1 MLGAALKLARAGV
14 AVFPVGDDK
23 APRTPRGFHD
33 ATTDISI
40 IGSWTWDGM
49 IGAAIPEGQIV
60 LDVDPRN
67 GGDETLALFPSLPR
81 TRTTRTRSG
90 GRHYWLRVPLDMNLR
105 GTLGPGLDV
114 KRAGKGYVVIPPSP
128 GYSFIRGG
136 EIARAPGWLLEELVL
151 VVRESQESANPKFF
165 AFEQGTAYGL
175 AARRNMLAEL
185 EEAPEGGR
193 NDALNKAAFAMAQLE
208 AGGELARD
216 PALTALMDVALS
228 IGLTT
233 WEARNTIE
241 SGWTAG
247 VEVPRQAPQQVPDR
261 ILGVDLT

>member
-1 MLGAALKLARAGV
+1 VLKAALTLAQTGL
-14 AVFPVGDDK
+14 AVFPCGADK
-23 APRTPRGFHD
+23 APLTTRGFKD
-33 ATTDISI
+33 ATTDPDAIRVWASA
-40 IGSWTWDGM
+40 WTM

-67 GGDETLALFPSLPR
+67 GGDETLALLPSLPR

-114 KRAGKGYVVIPPSP
+114 KRAGKGYVIVPPSP
-128 GYSFIRGG
+128 GYSYIRGG
-136 EIARAPGWLLEELVL
+136 EIARAPDWLLEELVL
-151 VVRESQESANPKFF
+151 VVRESQESANSKFF
-165 AFEQGTAYGL
+165 PFEQGTAYGL

-185 EEAPEGGR
+185 AEAPEGGR

-216 PALTALMDVALS
+216 AALTALMDMALH
-228 IGLTT
+228 IGLTA

-247 VEVPRQAPQQVPDR
+247 VEVPRQAPAKETV
-261 ILGVDLT
+261 